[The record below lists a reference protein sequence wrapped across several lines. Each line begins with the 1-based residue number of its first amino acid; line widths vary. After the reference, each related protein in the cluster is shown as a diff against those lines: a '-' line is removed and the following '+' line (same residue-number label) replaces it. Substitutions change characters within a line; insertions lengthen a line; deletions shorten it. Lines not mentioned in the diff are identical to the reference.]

1 MRLAFHFQQQVV
13 GQVVGQHPRPGVANR
28 ERSAAGPR
36 QLCGHLRDGASASL
50 AEPQGFIA
58 AISRSHPQRPGL
70 PEQRRVARKRP
81 SNRPAAP
88 APPLTGHGSAHR
100 LHLRAPPRPGAC
112 AQSSARAAGKCSP
125 GVCLPLRAEQQRTS
139 RQVTKQKGSAQLR
152 SSLSAGAA
160 HYKYSDSSRYRYIV
174 HLHMT

>member
-36 QLCGHLRDGASASL
+36 QLCGHLRDGAGA
-50 AEPQGFIA
+50 AAPPFTA

-88 APPLTGHGSAHR
+88 APPLTGHGSARR

-125 GVCLPLRAEQQRTS
+125 GVCLRLIAEQQRTS